1 MNYNSKID
9 VFNWIFLFIT
19 VGVLALPNFVFNFSW
34 VYFIIMLVVDC
45 LMLTFFLSTRYKLGD
60 EDLII
65 KSGFIRSSISYDRI
79 VEISMVKKF
88 FSVSST
94 TAIKCIEIK
103 YGESKYNCRKMLISP
118 EKEDEFLTKLALRCN
133 ESVVIENKRK

>member
-19 VGVLALPNFVFNFSW
+19 IGVLALPNFVFNFSW
-34 VYFIIMLVVDC
+34 AYFIIMLVVDC
-45 LMLTFFLSTRYKLGD
+45 LMLIFSFSTRYELGD

-65 KSGFIRSSISYDRI
+65 KSGFVCSAISYDRI

-88 FSVSST
+88 FSISST
-94 TAIKCIEIK
+94 SAIKCIELK
-103 YGESKYNCRKMLISP
+103 YGESKYNCRKILISP
-118 EKEDEFLTKLALRCN
+118 EREDEFLTKLALRCN
-133 ESVVIENKRK
+133 ESVIIENKRK